1 MLLVKLVMVEPTL
14 IVTLVMKPLIYKM
27 ENVRTIV
34 ILITMRKK
42 MITLVNHV
50 THLVQNVSLAM
61 ITLAKNVMMKHT

>member
-1 MLLVKLVMVEPTL
+1 MSLVKPVMLEPNT

-34 ILITMRKK
+34 IVITTRKK

-50 THLVQNVSLAM
+50 THLVQNVSLEM
-61 ITLAKNVMMKHT
+61 IILAKNVMMVHS